1 MRPGKKVK
9 GGHCRVE
16 RISGSVEHITFSNGE
31 NGFAVVELSADGEL
45 VTAVGTM
52 PGVAEGEEV
61 ELEGEFVNHPSF
73 GPQFQVSGF
82 SCRMP
87 QDAAAVLRY
96 LASGALPGIGPVL
109 ARRIVDEFG
118 ADTLSILENEP
129 RLLTRVRGMT
139 EAKAQAAAEEFRRI
153 FGVREAIASLAQLGI
168 SAAGAIA
175 LYRALGPRTMD
186 LIYENPYL
194 LCAAPANLPFER
206 ADEIAARLNFEQDA
220 RIRLK
225 AGLEHILRHNSGNGH
240 SCLPAFKLLP
250 TAQRFLEVDGQLLRE
265 VLDYGLAEGD
275 FASLSYDGVEY
286 IYLPE
291 LFRAEM
297 LVAGH
302 LKSLIALP
310 LEQADD
316 PQHEVDMLELSGGI
330 RYAPAQ
336 REAICTALTHN
347 CMVLTGG
354 PGTGKTTTVN
364 AIITLFESRADRVAL
379 AAPTGRAAK
388 RMSELCGREAK
399 TIHRLLEVDYGTAE
413 QIRFIHNEK
422 NPLKCDVV
430 IIDEM
435 SMVDLPLFE
444 SLLRALRPQCR
455 IILVGDA
462 DQLPSVGPGNLL
474 RDIAD
479 SGMVPVVRLTEIFRQ
494 AARSQ
499 IIRTAHRIVCGE
511 EPEPNQRDGDC
522 FFLAASGQASQ
533 ELICELVAARL
544 PKSYGF
550 DPVEDIQV
558 LCPSKLGPAGTMAL
572 NARLQELLNP
582 PARGKR
588 QLTYFGVTYREGDKV
603 MQVRNNY
610 DLLYEREGK
619 EGGVGAFNGD
629 LGIIESVDPRAGS
642 LKVRSDDRLYTY
654 TGDTLR
660 ELEIAYAVTVHKS
673 QGSEFKAVVL
683 PVSEETPRRLCYR
696 NLIYTGVTRARQLL
710 ILVGSRQTLREMIEN
725 DRKTLRYS
733 CLARLLQ
740 DESVC

>member
-1 MRPGKKVK
+1 M
-9 GGHCRVE
+9 E
-16 RISGSVEHITFSNGE
+16 RISGSVEHITFSNQE

-45 VTAVGTM
+45 LTAVGTM

-61 ELEGEFVNHPSF
+61 ELEGEFVTHPSF

-118 ADTLSILENEP
+118 VDTLSILENEP

-139 EAKAQAAAEEFRRI
+139 EAKARAAAEEFRRI
-153 FGVREAIASLAQLGI
+153 FGLREAIAALAQLGI
-168 SAAGAIA
+168 PAAGAIA
-175 LYRALGPRTMD
+175 LYRALGPATLD
-186 LIYENPYL
+186 VIHDNPYL
-194 LCAAPANLPFER
+194 LCGAPANLPFER
-206 ADEIAARLNFEQDA
+206 VDEIAARLNFEQDA
-220 RIRLK
+220 GIRLK
-225 AGLEHILRHNSGNGH
+225 AGIEHILRHNSGNGH
-240 SCLPAFKLLP
+240 SCLPTFKLLP
-250 TAQRFLEVDGQLLRE
+250 TAQRFLEVDEALLQQTLQDG
-265 VLDYGLAEGD
+265 LDAGD
-275 FASLSYDGVEY
+275 FAQLRYDGVDY

-297 LVAGH
+297 LVAAH
-302 LKSLIALP
+302 LKGLLALP
-310 LEQADD
+310 LEQAET
-316 PQHEVDMLELSGGI
+316 PEKEVDELELGGGI

-336 REAICTALTHN
+336 REAICTALTSN

-364 AIITLFESRADRVAL
+364 AIITLFERRADRVAL

-474 RDIAD
+474 RDISD
-479 SGMVPVVRLTEIFRQ
+479 SGVVPVVRLTEIFRQ

-499 IIRTAHRIVCGE
+499 IVRTAHRIVSGE

-522 FFLAASGQASQ
+522 FFLSADGQACQ
-533 ELICELVAARL
+533 DLICDLVAARL

-558 LCPSKLGPAGTMAL
+558 LCPSKLGPAGTLAL
-572 NARLQELLNP
+572 NARLQALLNP
-582 PARGKR
+582 PAPGKR
-588 QLTYFGVTYREGDKV
+588 QLTYFGVTYRVGDKV

-610 DLLYEREGK
+610 DLLYEREDG
-619 EGGVGAFNGD
+619 ESGVGAFNGD
-629 LGIIESVDPRAGS
+629 LGIIEAVDPRAGS

-654 TGDTLR
+654 TGETLR

-673 QGSEFKAVVL
+673 QGSEFRAVVL
-683 PVSEETPRRLCYR
+683 PVAEDTPRRLCYR

-710 ILVGSRQTLREMIEN
+710 ILAGSRRTLREMIEN

-733 CLARLLQ
+733 CLTRLLQ
-740 DESVC
+740 DEAIC

>member
-1 MRPGKKVK
+1 MEK
-9 GGHCRVE
+9 
-16 RISGSVEHITFSNGE
+16 ISGSVEHITFSNGD
-31 NGFAVVELSADGEL
+31 NGFAVIELSADGEL
-45 VTAVGTM
+45 LTAVGTM

-96 LASGALPGIGPVL
+96 LASGALPGIGPIL

-118 ADTLSILENEP
+118 ADTLSVLESTPE
-129 RLLTRVRGMT
+129 LLCRVRGMT
-139 EAKAQAAAEEFRRI
+139 EAKARAAAEEFRRV
-153 FGVREAIASLAQLGI
+153 FGVREAIAALAQLGI
-168 SAAGAIA
+168 PASGAIS
-175 LYRALGPRTMD
+175 LYRALGPGTMD
-186 LIYENPYL
+186 RIYENPYL
-194 LCAAPANLPFER
+194 LCDPPVQLPFEQV
-206 ADEIAARLNFEQDA
+206 DEIAARLNFEQQA
-220 RIRLK
+220 RIRLR
-225 AGLEHILRHNSGNGH
+225 AGLGYILRHNSGNGH
-240 SCLPAFKLLP
+240 CCLPAFKLLP
-250 TAQRFLEVDGQLLRE
+250 TAQRFLGVDEQSLRE
-265 VLDYGLAEGD
+265 ALDAGLEEGE
-275 FASLSYDGVEY
+275 FANLVCQKVEY

-297 LVAGH
+297 TVAGH
-302 LKSLIALP
+302 LKSLMALP
-310 LEQADD
+310 LEQAKD
-316 PQHEVDMLELSGGI
+316 PGREVDALERGGGI
-330 RYAPAQ
+330 QYAAAQ
-336 REAICTALTHN
+336 REAICTALTSN

-364 AIITLFESRADRVAL
+364 AIITLFERRADRVLL

-399 TIHRLLEVDYGTAE
+399 TIHRMLEVDYGTDE

-474 RDIAD
+474 RDIAA
-479 SGMVPVVRLTEIFRQ
+479 SGAVPVVRLTEIFRQ

-499 IIRTAHRIVCGE
+499 IVRTAHRIVLGQ
-511 EPEPNQRDGDC
+511 EPEQNQRDGDC
-522 FFLAASGQASQ
+522 FFLPARGQECQ
-533 ELICELVAARL
+533 DLICDLVVNRL
-544 PKSYGF
+544 PKSYGL
-550 DPVEDIQV
+550 DPVEEIQI
-558 LCPSKLGPAGTMAL
+558 LCPSKLGTAGTQAL
-572 NARLQELLNP
+572 NARLQALLNP
-582 PARGKR
+582 PAPGKK

-610 DLLYEREGK
+610 DLLYERENGD
-619 EGGVGAFNGD
+619 GGVGAFNGD
-629 LGIIESVDPRAGS
+629 LGIIEAVDPRSGS

-654 TGDTLR
+654 TGETLR

-673 QGSEFKAVVL
+673 QGSEFRAVVL
-683 PVSEETPRRLCYR
+683 PVAEDTPRRLCYR

-710 ILVGSRQTLREMIEN
+710 ILVGSRQVLRAMIEN

-733 CLARLLQ
+733 CLAPLLQ
-740 DESVC
+740 DDSIC